1 MKIPGDMIQ
10 ATISLNDQYFDLQG
24 LSLYACIPVSTLRD
38 YLRKEG
44 LPYFK
49 PKGKVLVKRS
59 EFDKW
64 LEGYRIDR
72 SMHLGEIVDDVLRKV
87 R

>member
-10 ATISLNDQYFDLQG
+10 ATISLSDQYFDLQG
-24 LSLYACIPVSTLRD
+24 LSRYACIPVSTLRD
-38 YLRKEG
+38 YMRKEG

-49 PKGKVLVKRS
+49 PRGKVLVKRS

-64 LEGYRIDR
+64 LERYRIDR
-72 SMHLGEIVDDVLRKV
+72 SERLNAIVDDVLRKV

>member
-38 YLRKEG
+38 YMRKES

-49 PKGKVLVKRS
+49 PRGKVLVKRS

-64 LEGYRIDR
+64 LETYRVDR
-72 SMHLGEIVDDVLRKV
+72 SVRLNEIINDVLRKF